1 MPDRM
6 ELDFA
11 PEDRYA
17 RLRLISWWDQDLL
30 QAAKILVAG
39 VGALGNEILKNLA
52 LLGVGQIFLVD
63 MDRVEL
69 SNLSRSVLFRE
80 DDEGKFKAEV
90 AALRLQEINPAL
102 KAVPIVGDIN
112 FDVGM
117 GLFRHVDLVI
127 GGLDNRE
134 ARMAINRRCWL
145 TKTPWIDGAIEAL
158 QGVARVFIPP
168 DGPCYECTMT
178 AADYRLLNQRRS
190 CALLSPAE
198 MLGGKTPTTPTT
210 SAVIAGIAVQEA
222 VKLLHRQKKPDLPV
236 LAGQGFVF
244 NGLTHDSYVVTY
256 QERPDCYGHETI
268 GCLVELPGFTATGT
282 TWRQLLTRVR
292 AEMGAGA
299 IVELMNDL
307 VYRLVCENCGKEEA
321 VLKNLARLSVAEAA
335 CPVCGQS
342 RQPVITHQ
350 ITGDE
355 PFLDCTLR
363 ATGVA
368 SWEILAGRAGFE
380 QVYFEL
386 SGDRAYM
393 ERGAKNGHR

>member
-1 MPDRM
+1 MSNRM
-6 ELDFA
+6 ELDFT

-30 QAAKILVAG
+30 QAAKILVVG

-52 LLGVGQIFLVD
+52 LLGVGEIFLVD

-69 SNLSRSVLFRE
+69 SNLSRSVLFRAE
-80 DDEGKFKAEV
+80 DEGKFKAEV
-90 AALRLQEINPAL
+90 AAARLREINPEL
-102 KAVPIVGDIN
+102 QVVPIVGNIN
-112 FDVGM
+112 YEVGM
-117 GLFRHVDLVI
+117 GLFRHVDVVI

-145 TKTPWIDGAIEAL
+145 TNTPWIDGAIEAL
-158 QGVARVFIPP
+158 NGVARVFLPP
-168 DGPCYECTMT
+168 EGPCYECTMT
-178 AADYRLLNQRRS
+178 AADYRLLNLRRS
-190 CALLSPAE
+190 CALLSQEE

-222 VKLLHRQKKPDLPV
+222 VKLVHRQKAPDLPV
-236 LAGQGFVF
+236 LAGKGFVF

-256 QERPDCYGHETI
+256 QERADCYAHEEI
-268 GCLVELPGFTATGT
+268 GQLVELPEFSAANT
-282 TWRQLLTRVR
+282 TWRQLLARVR
-292 AEMGAGA
+292 AEMGAEA
-299 IVELMNDL
+299 IVELLNDL
-307 VYRLVCENCGKEEA
+307 VYRLVCDHCGREEA
-321 VLKNLARLSVAEAA
+321 FLKNLAQLSVTEAD

-368 SWEILAGRAGFE
+368 SWEILAGRVGFK
-380 QVYFEL
+380 QIYFEL
-386 SGDRAYM
+386 SGDRGLIGK
-393 ERGAKNGHR
+393 EGADGDR